1 MGDNLTWR
9 ENRCIKTGR
18 LHHSFLH
25 ATSDTQ
31 EIAMNGKAWKGRQ
44 SLKHAFWPA
53 EELLAM
59 TASSTQATWLGQW
72 LHPPSNAMQCPTVIP
87 GSGRSPGEGNGNP
100 PQYSCLENPMDRGAW
115 RLQSMGSQKSQ
126 RRLKRLSTSTQRGF
140 MQTVWSIQSYYFF
153 WSETL
158 ITISNSESDKHLT
171 PKYLLAHTLLINY
184 VSARN

>member
-115 RLQSMGSQKSQ
+115 RLQSMGSQ
-126 RRLKRLSTSTQRGF
+126 RVGHD
-140 MQTVWSIQSYYFF
+140 
-153 WSETL
+153 WSEYTSLHIYSCQATL
-158 ITISNSESDKHLT
+158 IDPVSSDCHIF
-171 PKYLLAHTLLINY
+171 LLRGTDRIYFSGA
-184 VSARN
+184 